1 MCHLRKIRKKINVSQ
16 ALLAQKIGCSQG
28 AIGHYEN
35 KRRKPDLETCRMLVR
50 ALKEFGAQVEL
61 DDVFPPEPHTAP
73 AVHSYQ
79 YCP

>member
-50 ALKEFGAQVEL
+50 ALKEFGAQEEL
-61 DDVFPPEPHTAP
+61 DDVFPPEPHTVP

>member
-1 MCHLRKIRKKINVSQ
+1 MCHLRKIRKTINVSQ

-61 DDVFPPEPHTAP
+61 DDVFPPEPRTDP
-73 AVHSYQ
+73 ALHSYQ

>member
-61 DDVFPPEPHTAP
+61 DDVFPPEPHTPP